1 MNKYDDLEL
10 SILGCFLQKP
20 KLLETTK
27 LEDKHFKK
35 HYKIFMFFKSVYKK
49 FGSLDLNIMY
59 SISKNKYRI
68 IEYIVWI
75 SQYYGFPSLY
85 ETYEKQLI
93 ELYEENEKDKWIIE
107 KVYELAND
115 LLVRNISTNDFK
127 SKVNEIYENAE
138 KIFKN
143 GDEENE

>member
-1 MNKYDDLEL
+1 MNKYNDLEL

-20 KLLETTK
+20 ELLETTK

-35 HYKIFMFFKSVYKK
+35 HYKIFIFFKSVYKK
-49 FGSLDLNIMY
+49 FCSLDINIMY

-93 ELYEENEKDKWIIE
+93 ELYEEDKKDKYIIE

-115 LLVRNISTNDFK
+115 LLARNIEVKDFK
-127 SKVNEIYENAE
+127 NEVNKIYENAE
-138 KIFKN
+138 KLF
-143 GDEENE
+143 ENN

>member
-1 MNKYDDLEL
+1 MDKYNDLEL
-10 SILGCFLQKP
+10 SILGCFLEKP

-27 LEDKHFKK
+27 LENKHFKK
-35 HYKIFMFFKSVYKK
+35 HYKIFIFFKAVYKK

-68 IEYIVWI
+68 VEYIVWI
-75 SQYYGFPSLY
+75 SEYFGFPSLY

-93 ELYEENEKDKWIIE
+93 ELYEEDKKDKYIIE

-115 LLVRNISTNDFK
+115 LLARNIEVEDFRCIVDK
-127 SKVNEIYENAE
+127 IYDNADRL
-138 KIFKN
+138 FK
-143 GDEENE
+143 GGI